1 MTNYLYTIRIGDISR
16 NQDNKDNLIQ
26 NIHAYAWKIC
36 NTWYFWYCLVGWSS
50 SNPAEKS
57 ISLTP
62 WHYIVKINFVRITK
76 MNQIHVSK
84 SWFVSEQC
92 TINITHKC
100 IHIYKLFYV
109 IRCLNIYLQSCIFL
123 SCDIR
128 PENII
133 NSIAKPNVECKS
145 HKIISWSTMEQQDLH
160 FDTHHTFCRSRPLW
174 HNDNMFWKK
183 EKTVG
188 IHMLGL
194 NIFPIY

>member
-1 MTNYLYTIRIGDISR
+1 MFFLIVLFFITKMGMNGYLFYFVLHMYNILFPWPWQSTYNTIQVITLSFLHKMTNYLYTIRIGDISR

-76 MNQIHVSK
+76 MYQIHVSK
-84 SWFVSEQC
+84 SWLVSEQY

-100 IHIYKLFYV
+100 IY
-109 IRCLNIYLQSCIFL
+109 IYLYLIL
-123 SCDIR
+123 Y
-128 PENII
+128 
-133 NSIAKPNVECKS
+133 SIY
-145 HKIISWSTMEQQDLH
+145 T
-160 FDTHHTFCRSRPLW
+160 
-174 HNDNMFWKK
+174 
-183 EKTVG
+183 
-188 IHMLGL
+188 
-194 NIFPIY
+194 

>member
-1 MTNYLYTIRIGDISR
+1 MTNYLYTIHIGDISR

-84 SWFVSEQC
+84 SWLVNEQC
-92 TINITHKC
+92 TINITHTC
-100 IHIYKLFYV
+100 IYIYILFYV
-109 IRCLNIYLQSCIFL
+109 HIERPICNHVYLCFHN
-123 SCDIR
+123 IR

-133 NSIAKPNVECKS
+133 NSIAKPNVKCV
-145 HKIISWSTMEQQDLH
+145 
-160 FDTHHTFCRSRPLW
+160 SR
-174 HNDNMFWKK
+174 MR
-183 EKTVG
+183 
-188 IHMLGL
+188 
-194 NIFPIY
+194 

>member
-84 SWFVSEQC
+84 SWLVNEQC
-92 TINITHKC
+92 TINITHTC
-100 IHIYKLFYV
+100 IYMVNGLC
-109 IRCLNIYLQSCIFL
+109 CLNIYLQSCVFL
-123 SCDIR
+123 LYNIR

-133 NSIAKPNVECKS
+133 NSIAN
-145 HKIISWSTMEQQDLH
+145 Q
-160 FDTHHTFCRSRPLW
+160 R
-174 HNDNMFWKK
+174 
-183 EKTVG
+183 
-188 IHMLGL
+188 L
-194 NIFPIY
+194 NL

>member
-1 MTNYLYTIRIGDISR
+1 MTNYLYTIHIGDISR

-84 SWFVSEQC
+84 SWLVSEQY

-100 IHIYKLFYV
+100 IY
-109 IRCLNIYLQSCIFL
+109 IYLYL
-123 SCDIR
+123 VIR
-128 PENII
+128 PEDII
-133 NSIAKPNVECKS
+133 NSIANPNLECY
-145 HKIISWSTMEQQDLH
+145 LH
-160 FDTHHTFCRSRPLW
+160 L
-174 HNDNMFWKK
+174 WKK
-183 EKTVG
+183 LV
-188 IHMLGL
+188 LFL
-194 NIFPIY
+194 

>member
-1 MTNYLYTIRIGDISR
+1 MTNYLYTIHIGDISR

-84 SWFVSEQC
+84 SWLVNEQC
-92 TINITHKC
+92 TINITHTY
-100 IHIYKLFYV
+100 ILYV
-109 IRCLNIYLQSCIFL
+109 LKEWEDSRFICCLNIYLQSCIFL

-133 NSIAKPNVECKS
+133 NSIAN
-145 HKIISWSTMEQQDLH
+145 Q
-160 FDTHHTFCRSRPLW
+160 R
-174 HNDNMFWKK
+174 
-183 EKTVG
+183 
-188 IHMLGL
+188 L
-194 NIFPIY
+194 NL

>member
-1 MTNYLYTIRIGDISR
+1 MTNYLYTIHIGDISR

-100 IHIYKLFYV
+100 IYIYKLFYIDIE
-109 IRCLNIYLQSCIFL
+109 IRNHAYFYLAIFDQKTL
-123 SCDIR
+123 L
-128 PENII
+128 
-133 NSIAKPNVECKS
+133 IALQTKGWIFKS

-160 FDTHHTFCRSRPLW
+160 FDTYHTFCRSRPLW